1 MQRVSAAVVKVLDQT
16 ATREAFERLG
26 AEVIKST
33 PEEVTRRL
41 RDDLVK
47 WRKVQKQTGITLD

>member
-1 MQRVSAAVVKVLDQT
+1 VVKVLDQT